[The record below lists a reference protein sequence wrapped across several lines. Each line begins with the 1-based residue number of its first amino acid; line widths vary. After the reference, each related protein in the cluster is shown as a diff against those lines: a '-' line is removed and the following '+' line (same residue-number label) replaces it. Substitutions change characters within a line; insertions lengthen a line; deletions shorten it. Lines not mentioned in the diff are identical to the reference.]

1 MIILID
7 IGNSNIVVSKY
18 ETEIGVPFRF
28 NTDTT
33 KSIDEYYVL
42 LKDIIEG
49 ATGMIISSVVP
60 ELNIILKNLA
70 IKYLNI
76 VPIFV
81 GPGVKT
87 GVRIIADNPKEAGA
101 DLVSSSNA
109 VINEY
114 AETAIVVDMG
124 TATTFTFIEKK
135 IIKGVA
141 ITAGLVTQRNAITK
155 SASQLN
161 QFEFKTP
168 LNVLGGNTVDCL
180 NSGLLYGHSTMIK
193 GVVDEIKKQ
202 HNCDPKVIIT
212 GGTSRFIKELLPSE
226 YIFDELLL
234 LKGLVNIYKKNNK
247 K

>member
-1 MIILID
+1 
-7 IGNSNIVVSKY
+7 
-18 ETEIGVPFRF
+18 
-28 NTDTT
+28 
-33 KSIDEYYVL
+33 
-42 LKDIIEG
+42 
-49 ATGMIISSVVP
+49 
-60 ELNIILKNLA
+60 
-70 IKYLNI
+70 
-76 VPIFV
+76 
-81 GPGVKT
+81 
-87 GVRIIADNPKEAGA
+87 
-101 DLVSSSNA
+101 
-109 VINEY
+109 
-114 AETAIVVDMG
+114 MG

-155 SASQLN
+155 NASQLN

-180 NSGLLYGHSTMIK
+180 NSGLLYGHSTMVK